1 MDSSEEYYCSEQM
14 YGFLP
19 CSSTLV
25 GHFFFV
31 VVYEYLLFQGESLVV
46 SGGSRLFEILGP
58 GVFGASAFPVLGPL
72 PESLIVLVSGLLASK
87 EEAQEYVIT
96 GVGLLTGS
104 TIFLLTLLWGT
115 CVIVGSQKFHSN
127 PMQSRQS
134 SLPWSGSG
142 ITTNVETSET
152 ARIML
157 VSLIPFIIILIPKI
171 FDVSNSSGGY
181 KIDILITLI
190 FSAII
195 LLAHLYKMSGEQV
208 QVRRLRYV
216 EVEHELLVFDM
227 FHRMQEYISKP
238 LITEGGAP
246 NEVAIKSL
254 FTKMDHN
261 GDGHLSYLELK
272 ALLEEIKLCK
282 LTWNWERVMGI
293 LINEFDH
300 NDDKRISWEE
310 FHNRLT
316 KWINEMSGVRKE
328 SNHSETRWQ
337 VAVRLLEQK
346 RRGEEMMKHL
356 TSELLK
362 HSHGSLLEKFP
373 TDEESL
379 RKVFESIDVDHDN
392 SVSLSELRNK
402 FMDFN
407 IVDMS
412 LDERDSVEQ
421 IMNHFDKNKDGELDI
436 EEFIVGVKLWH
447 DFPLNAAPT
456 SQKHAN
462 MMMNEADKSLSAR
475 AKATMLLLLGIA
487 ILVLLAEPLT
497 RSVKK
502 FSASAGIP
510 SFYVAFILVP
520 LASNA
525 RTAISAIRAVSQKKQ
540 MPFKKSQT
548 TQATVSLTFSEI
560 YYGVLMNNILG
571 MLVLSSII
579 YFRGLT
585 WNFSFEVLAVLVVC
599 AIMGLLASF
608 RSKFPIWTSFVAY
621 ALYVL
626 SLILVYVLDGA
637 FQSS

>member
-1 MDSSEEYYCSEQM
+1 MDSSKEYFCSEQM

-25 GHFFFV
+25 GHFFLV

-46 SGGSRLFEILGP
+46 YGGSRLFAILGP

-72 PESLIVLVSGLLASK
+72 PESLIVLVSGLVTSK

-127 PMQSRQS
+127 PIQSRQS

-142 ITTNVETSET
+142 VTTDMETSEA

-157 VSLIPFIIILIPKI
+157 VSLIPFIIILIPMI
-171 FDVSNSSGGY
+171 FDASNSFGGY

-190 FSAII
+190 ISAII
-195 LLAHLYKMSGEQV
+195 LLAHLYKMSDEHV

-216 EVEHELLVFDM
+216 EVEHELLVYDILQ
-227 FHRMQEYISKP
+227 RMQEHISEP
-238 LITEGGAP
+238 LVTEDGAP

-254 FTKMDHN
+254 FKKMDLD
-261 GDGHLSYLELK
+261 GDGHLSFLELK
-272 ALLEEIKLCK
+272 ALLEEIKLSK
-282 LTWNWERVMGI
+282 LTWDREKVMDN

-300 NDDKRISWEE
+300 NDDKQISWEE
-310 FHNRLT
+310 FHDIVT
-316 KWINEMSGVRKE
+316 KWINESRGVLNEPSHPEQCGRLPDGYLNRK
-328 SNHSETRWQ
+328 
-337 VAVRLLEQK
+337 K
-346 RRGEEMMKHL
+346 RDEEMKHR
-356 TSELLK
+356 TSKLLK
-362 HSHGSLLEKFP
+362 HSLGSLLKNFP
-373 TDEESL
+373 TNEESL
-379 RKVFESIDVDHDN
+379 RKVFESIDEDHDN
-392 SVSLSELRNK
+392 SVSLFELRNK

-407 IVDMS
+407 LADMK
-412 LDERDSVEQ
+412 LDEGDAAEK
-421 IMNHFDKNKDGELDI
+421 IMNHFDKNKNGELDI
-436 EEFIVGVKLWH
+436 EEFIAGIKQWH
-447 DFPLNAAPT
+447 DLPLNPAPT
-456 SQKHAN
+456 SRKHAN
-462 MMMNEADKSLSAR
+462 ESHQMMMNEADKSLSAR
-475 AKATMLLLLGIA
+475 AKATMLLVLGIA
-487 ILVLLAEPLT
+487 ILVLLAEPLIQ
-497 RSVKK
+497 SVQK

-510 SFYVAFILVP
+510 SFYVAFIL
-520 LASNA
+520 
-525 RTAISAIRAVSQKKQ
+525 
-540 MPFKKSQT
+540 KSQN

-585 WNFSFEVLAVLVVC
+585 WNFSFEVLVVLVVC

-621 ALYVL
+621 ALYIL

-637 FQSS
+637 FPSS